1 MRRFLTPLLAASLA
15 IGATVASNAITLPSA
30 VVTLGDGESFTFT
43 FVPNANGFAL
53 SNTSYTFM
61 DGATPAD
68 NSVVTLGSII
78 NTGASSA
85 TSFVTYS
92 FGVTNNAGPQTY
104 DLTIGSGAIV
114 PKAAGSLAQATFVET
129 GFDNTGFG
137 GTVSPT
143 GSQTTLLQVS
153 GDSGDLD
160 LSLGAPTTFPPGNAG
175 DEIPSQ
181 GPLKATNSLLAPI
194 SSLGLHL
201 GISVP
206 GGGNTYNFTGRI
218 SVSAVPEPG
227 ALTLIAGLAVSGA
240 YGLLRRRRK

>member
-30 VVTLGDGESFTFT
+30 VVTLGDGESFAFT
-43 FVPNANGFAL
+43 FIPNANGFAL
-53 SNTSYTFM
+53 PPNTSHPFL
-61 DGATPAD
+61 DG
-68 NSVVTLGSII
+68 SIVTLGSTV
-78 NTGASSA
+78 NTASS
-85 TSFVTYS
+85 SVTYS

-104 DLTIGSGAIV
+104 DLTIGSGTIV

-206 GGGNTYNFTGRI
+206 GGGNTYNFIGRI
-218 SVSAVPEPG
+218 SATAVPESG
-227 ALTLIAGLAVSGA
+227 ALTLIAGLAVPGA